1 MKTQAIAL
9 AVLLCSGAALAQNPL
24 GDDSGPNANDGQCD
38 DTRFENIGVGNS
50 NIVFWEGGRYDGRD
64 ASDCRDLLL
73 QGLINWRDGVDPR
86 VDEMLATG
94 DFGDDSGPNANDGQ
108 CDDTRFEN
116 IGAGNSNIVFWEGG
130 SYDGRDATDCADL
143 LVQGLIAWRRDTAVA
158 GVSAEPEPAP
168 ASVLRP
174 GQAFSDALSS
184 GGQGPEMVVIPSGR
198 FYMGCVSGQDCDDD
212 EFPVHDVTIPQAFA
226 VSKYEVTFE
235 DWDRCVAGGGCGG
248 YRPDDGERG
257 RGRRPVIR
265 VSWDHAQ
272 EYVSWLSRQ
281 TGQTYRLLSEAE
293 WEYVARAGS
302 STAYSW
308 GNGIGTN
315 RANCNSV
322 SRPYMGMC
330 GDQWDYTAPAGSFAA
345 NAFGVHD
352 MHGNVWEWV
361 EDCWNASY
369 AGSPT
374 DGSAWPSGDCSRRVM
389 RGGAWTGDPGTL
401 RSANR
406 ARNSSTL
413 AQFNDNGF
421 RVARTLTP

>member
-1 MKTQAIAL
+1 MRTQAIAL

-38 DTRFENIGVGNS
+38 DTRFENIGAGNS

-86 VDEMLATG
+86 VDEVLATG

-130 SYDGRDATDCADL
+130 RYDGRDATDCADL
-143 LVQGLIAWRRDTAVA
+143 LLQGLIAWRRDTAVA

-168 ASVLRP
+168 ASVFRP
-174 GQAFSDALSS
+174 GQAFADALSS
-184 GGQGPEMVVIPSGR
+184 GGQGPEMVVIPAGR
-198 FYMGCVSGQDCDDD
+198 FRMGCVSGQDCHDR
-212 EFPVHDVTIPQAFA
+212 EIPVHDVTIPQAFA

-235 DWDRCVAGGGCGG
+235 DYDRFTYPNRVEDEGW
-248 YRPDDGERG
+248 G
-257 RGRRPVIR
+257 RGRRPVIN
-265 VSWDHAQ
+265 VSWDDAQ
-272 EYVSWLSRQ
+272 EYVAWLSRQ

-302 STAYSW
+302 SSAYGW
-308 GNGIGTN
+308 GAAIGSN
-315 RANCNSV
+315 RANC
-322 SRPYMGMC
+322 YLTGC
-330 GDQWDYTAPAGSFAA
+330 GDQWEYTAPAGSFAA

-361 EDCWNASY
+361 EDCWNESY
-369 AGSPT
+369 AGAPA
-374 DGSAWPSGDCSRRVM
+374 DGSAWRSGECSRRVL
-389 RGGAWTGDPGTL
+389 RGGSWYDYPWDL

-406 ARNSSTL
+406 NRITSGNRY
-413 AQFNDNGF
+413 NNYGF

>member
-1 MKTQAIAL
+1 MRTQAIAL

-73 QGLINWRDGVDPR
+73 EGLINWRDGVDPR
-86 VDEMLATG
+86 VDEALATG

-130 SYDGRDATDCADL
+130 RYDGRDATDCADL
-143 LVQGLIAWRRDTAVA
+143 LLQGLIAWRRDTAVA

-168 ASVLRP
+168 ASVFRP

-184 GGQGPEMVVIPSGR
+184 GGQGPELVVIPSGSFR
-198 FYMGCVSGQDCDDD
+198 MGCVSGQDCTDA

-235 DWDRCVAGGGCGG
+235 DWDRCVALGGCGG
-248 YRPDDGERG
+248 YRPDDEGWG
-257 RGRRPVIR
+257 RGRRPVIY
-265 VSWDHAQ
+265 VSWDDAQ

-302 STAYSW
+302 TTAYSW
-308 GNGIGTN
+308 GAAIGSN
-315 RANCNSV
+315 RANCD
-322 SRPYMGMC
+322 GC
-330 GDQWDYTAPAGSFAA
+330 GSQWDNRQTAPAGSFAA

-361 EDCWNASY
+361 EDCWNEGY
-369 AGSPT
+369 AGAPA
-374 DGSAWPSGDCSRRVM
+374 DGNAWRSGECSERVL
-389 RGGAWTGDPGTL
+389 RGGSWLDLPRNL

-406 ARNSSTL
+406 VRNTTGSRLSYY
-413 AQFNDNGF
+413 GF

>member
-1 MKTQAIAL
+1 MRTQAIAL

-38 DTRFENIGVGNS
+38 DTRFENIGAGNS

-86 VDEMLATG
+86 VDEVLATG

-130 SYDGRDATDCADL
+130 RYDGRDATDCADL
-143 LVQGLIAWRRDTAVA
+143 LLQGLIAWRRDTAVA

-168 ASVLRP
+168 ASVFRP

-184 GGQGPEMVVIPSGR
+184 GGQGPEMVVIPAGR
-198 FYMGCVSGQDCDDD
+198 FYMGCVSGQDCSSL
-212 EFPVHDVTIPQAFA
+212 EMPVHEVTISQAFA

-235 DWDRCVAGGGCGG
+235 NWDRCVAVGGCGG
-248 YRPDDGERG
+248 YRPDDEGWG
-257 RGRRPVIR
+257 RGSRPVIY
-265 VSWDHAQ
+265 VSWDDAQ

-308 GNGIGTN
+308 GNGIGSN
-315 RANCNSV
+315 RANCLD
-322 SRPYMGMC
+322 C
-330 GDQWDYTAPAGSFAA
+330 GDQWSSTAPVGSFAA

-352 MHGNVWEWV
+352 MHGNVFEWV
-361 EDCWNASY
+361 EDCWNAGY
-369 AGSPT
+369 AGAPS
-374 DGSAWPSGDCSRRVM
+374 DGSAWRSGDCSERVL
-389 RGGAWTGDPGTL
+389 RGGSWFFDPGDL
-401 RSANR
+401 RSAYR
-406 ARNSSTL
+406 DWFAPGYRL
-413 AQFNDNGF
+413 GYYGF